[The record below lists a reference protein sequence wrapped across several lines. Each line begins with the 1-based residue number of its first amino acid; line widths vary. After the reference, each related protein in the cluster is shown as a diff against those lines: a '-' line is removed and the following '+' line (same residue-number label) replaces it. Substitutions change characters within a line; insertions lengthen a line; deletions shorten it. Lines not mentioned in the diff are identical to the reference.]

1 MPDLRELYQDTILD
15 HSKRPRNFRE
25 IAAASAT
32 AVGHNPLCGDR
43 VTVYVRLD
51 DGTIEDI
58 SFVGQ
63 GCAISKASASLMTD
77 AVKGKSKADAH
88 RLFERFHKMVTA
100 RPGDPGLLP
109 CLGALEE
116 SEAAYR
122 AVRNDLESRGVV
134 FLGLASAVAHD
145 PNLVKAH
152 YATAIAVD
160 AHPIA
165 ALNAVLWSGGS
176 FLYVPAGVR
185 VEIPLQAEIRE
196 DYAKVEPF
204 ERNVIVADRGA
215 DVTYIEGCTAPV
227 YTPDQL
233 HVSAIE
239 VIAMPGSHVRYIA
252 LQNFAREVDNLV
264 TKRAL
269 VHEGASVEWVDANL
283 GSRRTWKIPRA
294 DLLGPGASAEF
305 VGVALAGTGQHED
318 VGADMVHLSPRTRS
332 KIINRGIVRGG
343 GRTTLHSAVRVE
355 PGATGVESSVDW
367 SSLMLDAES
376 RAETAPSIELDEADA
391 EIVQKG
397 SVRTVSDEMLFYMA
411 SRGVTKDEALRM
423 VVLGTAEV
431 VTKRIPIE
439 YAVEVDRLIEL
450 ELGGGIG

>member
-1 MPDLRELYQDTILD
+1 MSADAPRTASEEEAGGLIAIGPGPSADLIREFSNSRREPDWMLRLRLRALERLHVDGVPAWASFLREVDFDGMVQTEPIRQA
-15 HSKRPRNFRE
+15 SVVEFRGPD
-25 IAAASAT
+25 
-32 AVGHNPLCGDR
+32 VL
-43 VTVYVRLD
+43 
-51 DGTIEDI
+51 
-58 SFVGQ
+58 
-63 GCAISKASASLMTD
+63 
-77 AVKGKSKADAH
+77 
-88 RLFERFHKMVTA
+88 
-100 RPGDPGLLP
+100 PG
-109 CLGALEE
+109 LGALEE

-122 AVRNDLESRGVV
+122 AVRKDLESQGVV
-134 FLGLASAVAHD
+134 FRGLAAALLD
-145 PNLVKAH
+145 QPDLVKAH
-152 YATAIAVD
+152 FAKAIAVD
-160 AHPIA
+160 DHPIA
-165 ALNAVLWSGGS
+165 ALNAALWSAGS
-176 FLYVPAGVR
+176 FLYVPAGVH
-185 VEIPLQAEIRE
+185 VEIPLQAEIRA

-305 VGVALAGTGQHED
+305 VGVALAGTGQHAD
-318 VGADMVHLSPRTRS
+318 VGAEMIHLAPWTRS
-332 KIINRGIVRGG
+332 KIINRGIVQRGG
-343 GRTTLHSAVRVE
+343 RATLHSAVRVE
-355 PGATGVESSVDW
+355 PGATGVESRIEW

-391 EIVQKG
+391 EIVQEG
-397 SVRTVSDEMLFYMA
+397 SVRKVSDEMLFYMA

-423 VVLGTAEV
+423 VILGTVEV

-450 ELGGGIG
+450 ELGGGVG